1 MNLLSKIF
9 PNYQNL
15 KPIRLKLKR
24 NMQKLLDKQKK
35 LEELAARKQEQLQLQ
50 QQSKSQDFD
59 MTNRKKLD
67 SVVSNPNRKLEI

>member
-1 MNLLSKIF
+1 
-9 PNYQNL
+9 
-15 KPIRLKLKR
+15 
-24 NMQKLLDKQKK
+24 MQKLLDKQKK